1 MQEREERRME
11 ERKCVGWQGTGDISP
26 VFRCAG
32 GAGQAAHRLRQ
43 VFEDLS
49 VDLGRKP
56 NSIRNYYYA
65 CLRNQEQNTPRVQ
78 AFIPFTEAE
87 THDLLRQVLTGC
99 GQGMSVRAY
108 VMRMADGDHSRMLRY
123 QNKYRAIL
131 KHHPEMIAQ
140 VRQELLAEGVAAPAQ
155 GKNPPDEAE
164 NRAASQM
171 MAEPCVLKMLE
182 GMNFRQTILHI
193 AALLPVQRIANAF
206 QARPHLPNQLHSRVI
221 IFLPRN
227 PPQIL
232 LHAHSIERTLQLLLF
247 PPPPT
252 PAEAVPS
259 CFPAFSAR
267 TVPPSSGTRRGSLP
281 HQADSPLRG
290 ASDRNLRAP
299 DRTCAIISG

>member
-1 MQEREERRME
+1 ME
-11 ERKCVGWQGTGDISP
+11 ERKCVGWQEQETSRLF
-26 VFRCAG
+26 FRCAG
-32 GAGQAAHRLRQ
+32 GAGAAAHRFGKCSRTYP
-43 VFEDLS
+43 

-99 GQGMSVRAY
+99 GQGMSVRAC

-164 NRAASQM
+164 NRRRVPDDGGTVRAENAGRHEGTAS
-171 MAEPCVLKMLE
+171 AGVGGGGK
-182 GMNFRQTILHI
+182 GAI
-193 AALLPVQRIANAF
+193 AAFARSNA
-206 QARPHLPNQLHSRVI
+206 
-221 IFLPRN
+221 
-227 PPQIL
+227 
-232 LHAHSIERTLQLLLF
+232 
-247 PPPPT
+247 
-252 PAEAVPS
+252 
-259 CFPAFSAR
+259 
-267 TVPPSSGTRRGSLP
+267 
-281 HQADSPLRG
+281 RG
-290 ASDRNLRAP
+290 AGFAADCVGERL
-299 DRTCAIISG
+299 

>member
-1 MQEREERRME
+1 ME
-11 ERKCVGWQGTGDISP
+11 ERKCVGWQEQETSRLFSAVQEARGS
-26 VFRCAG
+26 
-32 GAGQAAHRLRQ
+32 GAPLRQ

-99 GQGMSVRAY
+99 GQGMSVRAC

-171 MAEPCVLKMLE
+171 MAEP
-182 GMNFRQTILHI
+182 
-193 AALLPVQRIANAF
+193 
-206 QARPHLPNQLHSRVI
+206 
-221 IFLPRN
+221 
-227 PPQIL
+227 
-232 LHAHSIERTLQLLLF
+232 
-247 PPPPT
+247 
-252 PAEAVPS
+252 AEE
-259 CFPAFSAR
+259 
-267 TVPPSSGTRRGSLP
+267 T
-281 HQADSPLRG
+281 
-290 ASDRNLRAP
+290 
-299 DRTCAIISG
+299 

>member
-1 MQEREERRME
+1 ME
-11 ERKCVGWQGTGDISP
+11 ERKCVGWQEQETSRLFSAVQEARGS
-26 VFRCAG
+26 
-32 GAGQAAHRLRQ
+32 GAPLRQ

-99 GQGMSVRAY
+99 GQGMSVRAC

-155 GKNPPDEAE
+155 GKNPPEEAE
-164 NRAASQM
+164 SRAVSQL
-171 MAEPCVLKMLE
+171 MAEPCVLENAGRHE
-182 GMNFRQTILHI
+182 GTASAGVGGGGKGAI
-193 AALLPVQRIANAF
+193 AAFARSNA
-206 QARPHLPNQLHSRVI
+206 
-221 IFLPRN
+221 
-227 PPQIL
+227 
-232 LHAHSIERTLQLLLF
+232 
-247 PPPPT
+247 
-252 PAEAVPS
+252 
-259 CFPAFSAR
+259 
-267 TVPPSSGTRRGSLP
+267 
-281 HQADSPLRG
+281 RG
-290 ASDRNLRAP
+290 AGFAADCVGERL
-299 DRTCAIISG
+299 

>member
-1 MQEREERRME
+1 MKLGASGENGSERLFCVRILCMNAYVPGYDRNTHPERMQEREERRME
-11 ERKCVGWQGTGDISP
+11 ERKCVGWQEQETSRLFSAVQEARGS
-26 VFRCAG
+26 
-32 GAGQAAHRLRQ
+32 GAPLRQ

-99 GQGMSVRAY
+99 GQGMSVRAC

-182 GMNFRQTILHI
+182 GMKELLQRAS
-193 AALLPVQRIANAF
+193 AAEEKEQLQRSLDRMRVEQDLRRIAWEKDYDAAVQLIREMRACLESVRNSLDGEKRCDVEDCLAKAVAF
-206 QARPHLPNQLHSRVI
+206 AQ
-221 IFLPRN
+221 
-227 PPQIL
+227 
-232 LHAHSIERTLQLLLF
+232 
-247 PPPPT
+247 
-252 PAEAVPS
+252 
-259 CFPAFSAR
+259 
-267 TVPPSSGTRRGSLP
+267 
-281 HQADSPLRG
+281 
-290 ASDRNLRAP
+290 
-299 DRTCAIISG
+299 